1 MLELLY
7 HGSCRTHETGLSGAQ
22 YWHPSG
28 GEAWTLDRSSVRR
41 WRDVE
46 EACHEIALR
55 WAAFGVE

>member
-7 HGSCRTHETGLSGAQ
+7 RGSVRTHETGVLGAR
-22 YWHPSG
+22 YWHPSSG
-28 GEAWTLDRSSVRR
+28 DALTLTRPSVRR

-55 WAAFGVE
+55 WPTFGIE